1 MKENQG
7 KQSFPSLKM
16 FLYFEGKHIYCQGIT
31 EGNGFNPL
39 SEPWASTHRPVSP
52 MGWKRSQRR
61 NLWIYKVCLFLIIC
75 GNLRNLRIILITQSA
90 DRFEP

>member
-39 SEPWASTHRPVSP
+39 SEP
-52 MGWKRSQRR
+52 
-61 NLWIYKVCLFLIIC
+61 
-75 GNLRNLRIILITQSA
+75 
-90 DRFEP
+90 

>member
-31 EGNGFNPL
+31 EGNGFIVKGL
-39 SEPWASTHRPVSP
+39 QKEMDLIRSP
-52 MGWKRSQRR
+52 SRGR
-61 NLWIYKVCLFLIIC
+61 LPTGL
-75 GNLRNLRIILITQSA
+75 
-90 DRFEP
+90 